1 MVLRADVLL
10 ATGAV
15 NNDIDSREWKALN
28 QAITDVCESFRKKL
42 PSTNGV
48 DYTISNDNWG
58 GVSQRIFI
66 FNPRLLSKVFALE
79 LAGSIKRLNLL
90 GAQIELL
97 FDFTKHSQQQHS
109 CLKGMLIVQASGVDE
124 VMIDV
129 KALRQQ
135 FGSWFYESI

>member
-1 MVLRADVLL
+1 MVRCVDHLEPD
-10 ATGAV
+10 AV
-15 NNDIDSREWKALN
+15 NNDIDSQEWKALN
-28 QAITDVCESFRKKL
+28 QAITSVCESYRKKL

-58 GVSQRIFI
+58 GVSQRIFV
-66 FNPRLLSKVFALE
+66 FNPRLLSKSFAIE
-79 LAGSIKRLNLL
+79 LAESIKRLDLL

-109 CLKGMLIVQASGVDE
+109 FLNGMLIVQASGIDE

-129 KALRQQ
+129 KALKQQ
-135 FGSWFYESI
+135 FGSWFYDGT